1 MRGEY
6 YWYLLDHGAPPT
18 AAPPPSTHHD
28 GDAGVEE
35 HPLPVPQVSGAVHQ
49 RSANNNLFSFN
60 TIPIQLSTVKVI
72 LVKGFFLD
80 ALHVIVRI
88 SFELFGQRSERLS
101 YK

>member
-6 YWYLLDHGAPPT
+6 WHLLDHGAPPT

-35 HPLPVPQVSGAVHQ
+35 HPLPVPQVCGTVHQ

-60 TIPIQLSTVKVI
+60 TIATQLPTVKVI

-80 ALHVIVRI
+80 ALHVIV
-88 SFELFGQRSERLS
+88 EC
-101 YK
+101 